1 MTLARSEIWIITPI
15 QAGRIQR
22 RGMLRVNVKKSA
34 GIERLRSGTAPSV
47 AGRQT
52 TLTKR
57 MLRLNWNSMSGNCLQ
72 KNPAN

>member
-1 MTLARSEIWIITPI
+1 
-15 QAGRIQR
+15 
-22 RGMLRVNVKKSA
+22 MLRVNAKKSA

-57 MLRLNWNSMSGNCLQ
+57 MLRLNWNSMSANFLQ